1 MYNAQELID
10 NFSYRP
16 NQSLF
21 LMKFLPPILA
31 MLNSHVKL
39 SCFLNINKLI
49 YKTCY
54 NYLHC
59 SVVLNFY
66 RISRRLT

>member
-1 MYNAQELID
+1 MYNAQEIG

-21 LMKFLPPILA
+21 LMKFLPPTLA
-31 MLNSHVKL
+31 MLNSQVKL

-49 YKTCY
+49 YKT
-54 NYLHC
+54 YLHAV
-59 SVVLNFY
+59 SFFSNELVDV
-66 RISRRLT
+66 

>member
-1 MYNAQELID
+1 MYNAQEIG

-21 LMKFLPPILA
+21 LMKFLPPTLA
-31 MLNSHVKL
+31 MLNSQVKL

-54 NYLHC
+54 TIIYMQC
-59 SVVLNFY
+59 RF
-66 RISRRLT
+66 ISNELVDV